1 MELAEI
7 TAAIA
12 AKPELKSGLIGALRE
27 DVLAVLKTDGVYR
40 TKEEEQAFL
49 SNYEKTVIPQ
59 KVDAEIGNK
68 IRETY
73 DRLDKDIEEVTGL
86 KKGPHEKTYEFNKR
100 VLAKLKTDAAAGK
113 GGDEVLRQQL
123 EAAQKELEQRKD
135 YVPKTELEKLQEQY
149 FKKDLNARI
158 QSALSKQNIAI
169 PAHITDDAGKKA
181 YLGTQ
186 ARFIAGDFLSRYTAK
201 QDQEGNL
208 TYFIGD
214 KLQTDPKTAKPL
226 TEEQI
231 IEANYGAYFVP
242 AKSPGKGAGSG
253 SGSGKDD
260 ADPAESELKTKK
272 DVLEYLEKKGL
283 VMGDKKRNEEYKRI
297 LTEQG
302 ITS

>member
-73 DRLDKDIEEVTGL
+73 DRFDKDIEEVTGL

-100 VLAKLKTDAAAGK
+100 VLAKLKADAAAGT

-135 YVPKTELEKLQEQY
+135 YVPKSELEKLQEQY

-158 QSALSKQNIAI
+158 QSALGKQNIAI

-181 YLGTQ
+181 YLETQ
-186 ARFIAGDFLSRYTAK
+186 SRFIAGDFLSSFTAK
-201 QDQEGNL
+201 TDAEGNV
-208 TYFIGD
+208 TYFEGD
-214 KLQTDPKTAKPL
+214 RLLTDPKTAKPL
-226 TEEQI
+226 TEQQI

-242 AKSPGKGAGSG
+242 AKAPAKGAGSG
-253 SGSGKDD
+253 KGGGADD
-260 ADPAESELKTKK
+260 TDPAEADLKTKA
-272 DVLEYLEKKGL
+272 DVNDYLDKKGL

>member
-73 DRLDKDIEEVTGL
+73 DRFDKDIEEVTGL

-100 VLAKLKTDAAAGK
+100 VLAKLKADAAAGT

-135 YVPKTELEKLQEQY
+135 YVPKSELEKLQEQY

-158 QSALSKQNIAI
+158 QSALGKQNIAI

-181 YLGTQ
+181 YLETQ
-186 ARFIAGDFLSRYTAK
+186 SRFIAGDFLSRFTAK
-201 QDQEGNL
+201 TDAEGNV
-208 TYFIGD
+208 TYFEGD
-214 KLQTDPKTAKPL
+214 RLLTDPKTAKPL
-226 TEEQI
+226 TEQQI

-242 AKSPGKGAGSG
+242 AKAPAKGAGSG
-253 SGSGKDD
+253 KGGGADD
-260 ADPAESELKTKK
+260 TDPAEADLKTKA
-272 DVLEYLEKKGL
+272 DVNDYLDKKGL

>member
-73 DRLDKDIEEVTGL
+73 DRFDKDIEEVTGL

-100 VLAKLKTDAAAGK
+100 VLAKLKADAAAGT

-135 YVPKTELEKLQEQY
+135 YVPKSELEKLQEQY

-158 QSALSKQNIAI
+158 QSALGKQNMAI

-181 YLGTQ
+181 YLETQ
-186 ARFIAGDFLSRYTAK
+186 SRFIAGDFLSRFTAK
-201 QDQEGNL
+201 TDAEGNV
-208 TYFIGD
+208 TYFEGD
-214 KLQTDPKTAKPL
+214 RLLTDPKTAKPL
-226 TEEQI
+226 TEQQI

-242 AKSPGKGAGSG
+242 SKAPAKGAGSG
-253 SGSGKDD
+253 KGGGADD
-260 ADPAESELKTKK
+260 TDPAEADLKTKA
-272 DVLEYLEKKGL
+272 DVNDYLDKKGL

>member
-73 DRLDKDIEEVTGL
+73 DRFDKDIEEVTGL

-100 VLAKLKTDAAAGK
+100 VLAKLKADAAAGT

-135 YVPKTELEKLQEQY
+135 YVPKSELEKLQEQY

-158 QSALSKQNIAI
+158 QSALGKQNIAI

-181 YLGTQ
+181 YLETQ
-186 ARFIAGDFLSRYTAK
+186 SRFIAGDFLSRFTAK
-201 QDQEGNL
+201 TDAEGNV
-208 TYFIGD
+208 TYFEGD
-214 KLQTDPKTAKPL
+214 RLLTDPKTAKPL
-226 TEEQI
+226 TEQQI

-242 AKSPGKGAGSG
+242 AKAPAKGAGSG
-253 SGSGKDD
+253 KGGGAADT
-260 ADPAESELKTKK
+260 DPAEADLKTKA
-272 DVLEYLEKKGL
+272 DVNDYLDKKGL

>member
-12 AKPELKSGLIGALRE
+12 AKPELKTGLIGALRE

-49 SNYEKTVIPQ
+49 DNYEKTIIPQ

-100 VLAKLKTDAAAGK
+100 VLAKLKADAAAGK

-123 EAAQKELEQRKD
+123 EAAQAELEQRKD

-149 FKKDLNARI
+149 FKKDLNTRI

-181 YLGTQ
+181 YLETQ

-208 TYFIGD
+208 TFFIGD

-242 AKSPGKGAGSG
+242 AKAPGKGAGSG
-253 SGSGKDD
+253 SVSGKGD
-260 ADPAESELKTKK
+260 ADPAEADLKTKD
-272 DVLEYLEKKGL
+272 DVNKYLDKKGL